1 MNDTT
6 TKDSP
11 LARLALGL
19 CATWL
24 AAGAYAKLVYGNP
37 LLLPEVI
44 RNHSPISW
52 SLTYTLVIGIEFALV
67 ALCFLRPRMAWPL
80 MLALFA
86 FFEFVLTTQI
96 AAGAKSCGCFGDG
109 LEVSPKLMMGVDS
122 ALLLALL
129 VSKPWIS
136 IRSRGAGIGIVLCAL
151 ILAFAAPAVWIH
163 VRQREEPPKPPSGNG
178 TAATVKSPDWLE
190 LHPEKWM
197 GKSVYDI
204 EELTKYVA
212 AEKLPTDGQIVLWR
226 QGCAHCAKH
235 LRELANGDRGD
246 HPIVLIQ
253 IQDDPKDSR
262 AVEAMPDGA
271 HVTKLEFPKDM
282 QVMVQTPWDFT
293 VVGGTVTV
301 ALDPET
307 IDPEKR

>member
-129 VSKPWIS
+129 ASKPWIS

-212 AEKLPTDGQIVLWR
+212 AEKLPTVSGLPTTHRTDVANLWR
-226 QGCAHCAKH
+226 GVRLALVEMLSCRICA
-235 LRELANGDRGD
+235 
-246 HPIVLIQ
+246 
-253 IQDDPKDSR
+253 S
-262 AVEAMPDGA
+262 
-271 HVTKLEFPKDM
+271 
-282 QVMVQTPWDFT
+282 
-293 VVGGTVTV
+293 V
-301 ALDPET
+301 ALRASSAAPCAWRWANAMFDCPAQ
-307 IDPEKR
+307 K